1 MSRVPTGRGREETNF
16 SFYNGPRRYGPNV
29 DAPPARTLPVR
40 PSSPSSHQG
49 RPSRGRYNG
58 SMTQAAPQ
66 HRRSIPPNRSVTSTG
81 SQPIAEV
88 PKSRPWASTQASA
101 SVRSSL
107 PSQTQEA
114 TKAFEAT
121 STNPVNPSV
130 RKRQRTSEMAE
141 EKGEEDQDIN
151 VAAAYSSFLQFVW
164 FLIATDSLL
173 THGRALDN
181 WLEMVLKQ
189 KQARQQ
195 FEFHSKFEKAVPTNP
210 RFLAIIDAVK
220 EANSKVDEAQA
231 AVMKAC
237 QEIASLTLKS
247 VAPKLLVEV
256 QRIQEIRE
264 APVEVSSGT
273 SVGAAKVAVEK
284 EKEEQ
289 RASELE
295 QLKIKISDLEGN
307 KNAVQDLV
315 ERLKLLEAWR
325 EQEEGQKTAGSAIS
339 PDYSDAAIPSEKPWP
354 NVVSDAHTS
363 NSVNTP
369 PTTAVIE
376 AQSASGRQLSDAAK
390 PNAAPAPLSSRTP
403 TETLVGLS
411 RKAKLNAFI
420 NEIQRRIAAVEAA
433 QAETRECFEDISHVL
448 AMEREDKLIR
458 RRLREKRKK
467 DDALVEESY
476 IDRNQDESQPQVKEG
491 PNIVFQ
497 GVSGQSGEG
506 TSALPADMVPAK
518 LAMALNPSQAPAS
531 PIPSQPVP
539 SVPVESQPQ
548 PPPHSQ
554 PVLRNPN
561 PSQEVSMSHVQTVP
575 VAQLPRLAHQPSIPA
590 QAAFIESTSSSTTT
604 CQSPSSAPLVSFAAS
619 SATGCTSVSTTT
631 STRAL
636 TLESPN
642 VPSAL
647 SPYPPLPIPQPP
659 QLAAKTRDTELNT
672 TSVSSSTPTASPTHI
687 ALAERIVPMFND
699 LTKFYTSLR
708 VDLTVTQKSTA
719 ELVQGFA
726 QITQEIQSLNS
737 KTSPNY
743 EHILQTITANIRE
756 HGTKI
761 ENLENMHSKFGR
773 ELHELTG
780 IFEDFRLRFNNN
792 FSVAESFSSSFRTS
806 IGNHDVEIAGLKDAM
821 HQVSTLCRD
830 QHAPQIVE
838 LQKEHQHAQQLI
850 LSVRNHAFQLST
862 AIRDLADKVQE
873 LSSEIPTAIKAIVH
887 DLATVTAS
895 CDALHKQLTSH
906 EEMTRKIDNLPDMV
920 EQAKQQWERR
930 VNLREGGSNG
940 LRISVE
946 EMPQALVDH
955 SSEGSKT
962 LPGILVNEDRFK
974 RLEDLVSRL
983 QENLKRRDEER
994 DQLITELSARD
1005 AKFTL
1010 LQQELVEMKMK
1021 VEENRKVGEEVNREI
1036 IMTCVKDAKEE
1047 LVDKSKEDIK
1057 VYGFVPQ

>member
-1 MSRVPTGRGREETNF
+1 MVP
-16 SFYNGPRRYGPNV
+16 YC
-29 DAPPARTLPVR
+29 
-40 PSSPSSHQG
+40 
-49 RPSRGRYNG
+49 
-58 SMTQAAPQ
+58 
-66 HRRSIPPNRSVTSTG
+66 NRLT
-81 SQPIAEV
+81 A
-88 PKSRPWASTQASA
+88 
-101 SVRSSL
+101 
-107 PSQTQEA
+107 
-114 TKAFEAT
+114 
-121 STNPVNPSV
+121 
-130 RKRQRTSEMAE
+130 
-141 EKGEEDQDIN
+141 
-151 VAAAYSSFLQFVW
+151 
-164 FLIATDSLL
+164 DSC
-173 THGRALDN
+173 RALDN

-195 FEFHSKFEKAVPTNP
+195 FEFHAKFEKAVPTNP
-210 RFLAIIDAVK
+210 QFLAIIDAVK

-231 AVMKAC
+231 ALMKAS

-247 VAPKLLVEV
+247 VAPKLLFEV

-284 EKEEQ
+284 EKGEQ

-307 KNAVQDLV
+307 KNVVQDLV

-325 EQEEGQKTAGSAIS
+325 EQEEGRKTAGSAIS
-339 PDYSDAAIPSEKPWP
+339 PDYSDAAMPSEKPRL
-354 NVVSDAHTS
+354 NVVSDAYTS
-363 NSVNTP
+363 NSVNTA
-369 PTTAVIE
+369 PTTAIIE
-376 AQSASGRQLSDAAK
+376 AQSASGPQLSDAAE

-403 TETLVGLS
+403 TEMSVGLS

-476 IDRNQDESQPQVKEG
+476 MDRNQDESQPQVKEV

-506 TSALPADMVPAK
+506 TSALPADIVPAK
-518 LAMALNPSQAPAS
+518 LSMALNPSQAPAL

-548 PPPHSQ
+548 PLPHSQ

-575 VAQLPRLAHQPSIPA
+575 VAQLPRLTHQPSIPA
-590 QAAFIESTSSSTTT
+590 QEAFTESTSSSTTT

-619 SATGCTSVSTTT
+619 SATGSTSVSTTT
-631 STRAL
+631 STHAL

-647 SPYPPLPIPQPP
+647 SLYPPLPIPQPP
-659 QLAAKTRDTELNT
+659 QLAAKTRDTEFNT
-672 TSVSSSTPTASPTHI
+672 TSLSSSTPTASPTHI
-687 ALAERIVPMFND
+687 ASAERIVPMFND
-699 LTKFYTSLR
+699 LVKFYTSLR

-761 ENLENMHSKFGR
+761 EDLENVHSKFGR
-773 ELHELTG
+773 ELQELTG

-806 IGNHDVEIAGLKDAM
+806 IGNHDVEISGLKDAM

-873 LSSEIPTAIKAIVH
+873 LSSEIPTTIKAIVH

-906 EEMTRKIDNLPDMV
+906 EEMTRKMDNLSDMV

-930 VNLREGGSNG
+930 INLREGGSNG

-974 RLEDLVSRL
+974 RLENLVSRL
-983 QENLKRRDEER
+983 QENLNRRDEER

-1010 LQQELVEMKMK
+1010 LQQELIEMKMK
-1021 VEENRKVGEEVNREI
+1021 VEENRKVGEEVKREI

>member
-1 MSRVPTGRGREETNF
+1 MSRLPAGRGREETNF
-16 SFYNGPRRYGPNV
+16 SFYNGPRRHGPNV
-29 DAPPARTLPVR
+29 DAPPARMLPAR

-49 RPSRGRYNG
+49 RPRRGRYNG
-58 SMTQAAPQ
+58 SMTQAAPR
-66 HRRSIPPNRSVTSTG
+66 HKRSIPPNRSVTPTG

-88 PKSRPWASTQASA
+88 AKSRPWASTQASA

-107 PSQTQEA
+107 PSQIQEA
-114 TKAFEAT
+114 AKASEAT
-121 STNPVNPSV
+121 STNPGNPSV
-130 RKRQRTSEMAE
+130 RKRQRICEMAE
-141 EKGEEDQDIN
+141 EKGEENQNIN

-231 AVMKAC
+231 VVMKAC

-273 SVGAAKVAVEK
+273 SVDAAKAAVEK

-325 EQEEGQKTAGSAIS
+325 EQEQGQKTADSAIS
-339 PDYSDAAIPSEKPWP
+339 PDYSDAAIPSEKPWL

-363 NSVNTP
+363 NSVNKP

-376 AQSASGRQLSDAAK
+376 AQLASGPQLSDAAE
-390 PNAAPAPLSSRTP
+390 PNAAPAPLSSRTS
-403 TETLVGLS
+403 TETLVGFS

-433 QAETRECFEDISHVL
+433 QAETRECFEDINNVL

-467 DDALVEESY
+467 DDALVEKSY
-476 IDRNQDESQPQVKEG
+476 IDTNQDESQSQVKEG
-491 PNIVFQ
+491 PNIVVQ
-497 GVSGQSGEG
+497 GVFGQSGES
-506 TSALPADMVPAK
+506 TSGLPADMVPAK
-518 LAMALNPSQAPAS
+518 LAVALNPSQAPAS

-548 PPPHSQ
+548 PLPHSQ
-554 PVLRNPN
+554 PVLRNLN

-575 VAQLPRLAHQPSIPA
+575 VTQLPPLAHQPSIPA
-590 QAAFIESTSSSTTT
+590 QAAFTESTSSSTTT

-619 SATGCTSVSTTT
+619 SATGSTSVLTTT

-636 TLESPN
+636 TLESH

-647 SPYPPLPIPQPP
+647 SPYPPLSIPQPR
-659 QLAAKTRDTELNT
+659 QLTTKTRDTESNT

-687 ALAERIVPMFND
+687 VSAERIVPMFND
-699 LTKFYTSLR
+699 LVKFYTSLR

-726 QITQEIQSLNS
+726 QITQEIQSLNY

-743 EHILQTITANIRE
+743 EHTLQTITANIRE

-761 ENLENMHSKFGR
+761 EDLENVHSRFGR

-821 HQVSTLCRD
+821 RQVSMLCRD

-838 LQKEHQHAQQLI
+838 LQKEHQHSQQLI

-873 LSSEIPTAIKAIVH
+873 LSSEIPTTIKAIVH

-906 EEMTRKIDNLPDMV
+906 EEMTRKMDNLSDMV

-930 VNLREGGSNG
+930 VNLREDESNG
-940 LRISVE
+940 LRDSVE
-946 EMPQALVDH
+946 EMPQVLVDH

-962 LPGILVNEDRFK
+962 LPGILVNEDRFR
-974 RLEDLVSRL
+974 RLENLVSRL
-983 QENLKRRDEER
+983 QENLKRRDKER
-994 DQLITELSARD
+994 EQLITELSARD
-1005 AKFTL
+1005 AKLTL
-1010 LQQELVEMKMK
+1010 LQQELIEMKMK
-1021 VEENRKVGEEVNREI
+1021 MEENRKVGEEVNREI

-1047 LVDKSKEDIK
+1047 LVDKTKEDIK